1 MMGILGN
8 DIAAAVFTD
17 RDLADEAWG
26 LLADAEIPA
35 TIVTDPGML
44 GAYSVQ
50 VMVDRSDLEAA
61 QAVLAPLV
69 RRSR

>member
-17 RDLADEAWG
+17 RALADEAWG
-26 LLADAEIPA
+26 LLSDADIPA

-50 VMVDRSDLEAA
+50 VMVDRADLEAA
-61 QAVLAPLV
+61 QRVLAPLV

>member
-1 MMGILGN
+1 MGILGN
-8 DIAAAVFTD
+8 DIAAAVFSD

-26 LLADAEIPA
+26 LLVDAEIPA

-61 QAVLAPLV
+61 QVVLAPLV
-69 RRSR
+69 RRRR

>member
-1 MMGILGN
+1 MGILGN
-8 DIAAAVFTD
+8 DIAAAVFSD

-26 LLADAEIPA
+26 LLVDAEIPA

>member
-1 MMGILGN
+1 MMGILGK

-26 LLADAEIPA
+26 LLVDADIPA
-35 TIVTDPGML
+35 TIVTDPGIL
-44 GAYSVQ
+44 GSYSVQ
-50 VMVDRSDLEAA
+50 VMVDRGDLEAA

-69 RRSR
+69 RRGR